1 MVLSRQG
8 DSPCQQSTLFMKLTR
23 LRLHGFKSFVE
34 PTDFVI
40 EPGLTGVV
48 GPNGCGKSNLVE
60 ALRWAMGETSH
71 KSLRAADMDAVI
83 FAGSGNRPSRNHA
96 EVVMTIDNSDRTA
109 PASMNDH
116 ETLEI
121 SRRIEREA
129 GSVYRI
135 NGRDVR
141 ARDVQILF
149 ADAATGAR
157 SPALVHQGKIGEII
171 QAKPEQRRRVLEDAA
186 GVAGL
191 HARRH
196 EAELRLKAAETN
208 LTRVEDV
215 IGQLAGQMDGLKK
228 QARQAIRYREVAAK
242 VRKTEAMLFHLRWLE
257 AHADVAEAARTHDLN
272 VRELAE
278 RTREQAES
286 ARVQAIRASELPALR
301 EAEARAAASLQR
313 LTNARETL
321 DREEQRAKER
331 VAELD
336 RRLTQF
342 VSDVEREQRQSSDAE
357 VALERLDAE
366 DALLKDEIKSRVE
379 KRSGTDERV
388 SEAEA
393 TLAASERLFTELTTA
408 LADLTAKRNQL
419 QSNVRTHRDRLAR
432 LDQDLAN
439 VVLEVEKLAQQTIGL
454 GDLDA
459 LTGAVE
465 AAQQCL
471 AQSEATVQGSEAA
484 HVAARQKLEAS
495 RAPLAEADKR
505 VQRLETEARTIA
517 KLVNGETKNLWPPII
532 DGVSVAKGYEKALGA
547 ALGDDLDAP
556 VDPSAPMRWT
566 NAGVTEGDPALPDGV
581 EPLAAHVDAPIEL
594 ARRLA
599 QIGVVAK
606 DRGAALV
613 SQLRTGQRLV
623 SPEGDVWRWDGF
635 VTAAHAPTGAARRL
649 AERAR
654 LVDIETELEQA
665 RIDAAT
671 RRQALEAA
679 EAELKAASS
688 AETSARDALRAA
700 RRDVDAAREQ
710 HAATERE
717 VNRHAARKSALTEAH
732 SRLSADRN
740 EASGAY
746 ENAAVALEEL
756 PPSLEAEARLGA
768 VREQIDGHR
777 RLAAQVRAEAQALAR
792 EAELADRRLQAIVAE
807 RAEWHKRKQSA
818 ASQILTVE
826 ARVAEVKAERAELE
840 DAPAIFAQKRRA
852 VISEI
857 ETAENAR
864 RIAADALAAAE
875 SLMAETDR
883 GAKISLEALSAAREA
898 CARAE
903 ERMEGGKRRLED
915 IEREIRDMLEVEPEG
930 VGALAEIKPDA
941 ALPPLVEIEAD
952 LEKLRRDRERLGAVN
967 LRAEEE
973 LREVETQH
981 TGLTTERDDLVEAIK
996 RLRQG
1001 IQSLNREAR
1010 ERLLTSFE
1018 TVNGHFKRLFSEL
1031 FGGGTAE
1038 LTLIESD
1045 DPLEAGLEIIAK
1057 PPGKKPQTLS
1067 LLSGGEQA
1075 LTALALIFAVFLTNP
1090 SPICVL
1096 DEVDAPLDD
1105 HNVER
1110 FCDLLHEMTGS
1121 TDTRFIII
1129 THNPITM
1136 AGMNRLYGVTM
1147 AERGVSKLV
1156 SVDLENAVKI
1166 LDQQVA

>member
-1 MVLSRQG
+1 
-8 DSPCQQSTLFMKLTR
+8 MKLTR

-83 FAGSGNRPSRNHA
+83 FSGSGNRPSRNHA
-96 EVVMTIDNSDRTA
+96 EVVMTIDNSDRSA
-109 PASMNDH
+109 PAAMNDR
-116 ETLEI
+116 EVLEI

-141 ARDVQILF
+141 ARDVQLLF

-215 IGQLAGQMDGLKK
+215 IGQLAGQIDGLKK

-242 VRKTEAMLFHLRWLE
+242 VRKAEALLYHLRWIE
-257 AHADVAEAARTHDLN
+257 AQTGVSETTHIHDLA
-272 VRELAE
+272 VREMAE
-278 RTREQAES
+278 RTREQAEA
-286 ARVQAIRASELPALR
+286 ARIQAIRASELPALR
-301 EAEARAAASLQR
+301 EAEARAAAGLQR

-321 DREEQRAKER
+321 DREEARAQER

-342 VSDVEREQRQSSDAE
+342 SADSSREQQQTADADAALGRLDTEDAE
-357 VALERLDAE
+357 LRE
-366 DALLKDEIKSRVE
+366 EIKLRVE
-379 KRSGTDERV
+379 KRSGVDERV

-393 TLAASERLFTELTTA
+393 TLAAAERLFAELTTA
-408 LADLTAKRNQL
+408 LADLTAKRNQFEG
-419 QSNVRTHRDRLAR
+419 NVRTHRDRLAK
-432 LDQDLAN
+432 LDLDIAGVEQD
-439 VVLEVEKLAQQTIGL
+439 EQKLAEEIAGL
-454 GDLDA
+454 GDLA
-459 LTGAVE
+459 ELAAAVE
-465 AAQQCL
+465 ESQQNRASTEAASQ
-471 AQSEATVQGSEAA
+471 AAEAA
-484 HVAARQKLEAS
+484 HAAARAKLDAS
-495 RAPLAEADKR
+495 RTPLNEADKR
-505 VQRLETEARTIA
+505 VQRLETEARTIS
-517 KLVNGETKNLWPPII
+517 KLVNSETKNLWPPII
-532 DGVSVAKGYEKALGA
+532 DGITVAKGYEKAIGA
-547 ALGDDLDAP
+547 VLGDDLDAP

-566 NAGVTEGDPALPDGV
+566 QAGTTDGDPVLPDGV
-581 EPLAAHVDAPIEL
+581 ESLASHVQAPAEL
-594 ARRLA
+594 KRRLA
-599 QIGVVAK
+599 QIGVVARE
-606 DRGAALV
+606 RGAELI

-623 SPEGDVWRWDGF
+623 SLEGDVWRWDGF
-635 VTAAHAPTGAARRL
+635 VAAAHAPTGAARRL

-654 LVDIETELEQA
+654 LVDIENELEQA
-665 RIDAAT
+665 RIDASAK
-671 RRQALEAA
+671 RQALEGA
-679 EAELKAASS
+679 EAELKAASA
-688 AETSARDALRAA
+688 AESSARDAWRAA
-700 RRDVDAAREQ
+700 QRDADGARES
-710 HAATERE
+710 HATTERE
-717 VNRHAARKSALTEAH
+717 INRHAARQSALTEART
-732 SRLSADRN
+732 RLAVDRGEAKSALD
-740 EASGAY
+740 GA
-746 ENAAVALEEL
+746 NAALAEL
-756 PPSLEAEARLGA
+756 PPSLPTETRLTE
-768 VREQIDGHR
+768 VRDGIDGLR
-777 RLAAQVRAEAQALAR
+777 RVAAQVRGEAQALAR
-792 EAELADRRLQAIVAE
+792 EAELADRRLQAISAE
-807 RAEWHKRKQSA
+807 RNEWQNRKASA
-818 ASQILTVE
+818 ASQIETIE
-826 ARVAEVKAERAELE
+826 ARLTEVEAERAEL
-840 DAPAIFAQKRRA
+840 DNAPVVFAEKRRA
-852 VISEI
+852 LINEI
-857 ETAENAR
+857 ESGENAR
-864 RIAADALAAAE
+864 RLAADALAAAE
-875 SLMAETDR
+875 NAMAETDR
-883 GAKISLEALSAAREA
+883 AAKISLEALSGAREA
-898 CARAE
+898 CGRAE
-903 ERMEGGKRRLED
+903 ERMDSARRRLVD
-915 IEREIRDMLEVEPEG
+915 IEREIRDMLEIEPQAVAG
-930 VGALAEIKPDA
+930 LAEIKPGA
-941 ALPPLVEIEAD
+941 ELPPLAEIEEN

-973 LREVETQH
+973 LREVEAQH
-981 TGLTTERDDLVEAIK
+981 TTLTTERDDLVEAIK

-1018 TVNGHFKRLFSEL
+1018 TVNEHFKRLFVEL
-1031 FGGGTAE
+1031 FGGGEAA
-1038 LTLIESD
+1038 LHLIESD

-1110 FCDLLHEMTGS
+1110 FCNLLHEMTS
-1121 TDTRFIII
+1121 TTDTRFIII

-1136 AGMNRLYGVTM
+1136 ARMNRLFGVTM
-1147 AERGVSKLV
+1147 AERGVSQLV
-1156 SVDLENAVKI
+1156 SVALDDAVKI
-1166 LDQQVA
+1166 LDQHVA

>member
-1 MVLSRQG
+1 
-8 DSPCQQSTLFMKLTR
+8 MKLTR

-83 FAGSGNRPSRNHA
+83 FAGSGNRPARNHA
-96 EVVMTIDNSDRTA
+96 EVVMTIDNSDRSA
-109 PASMNDH
+109 PAAMNDSQL
-116 ETLEI
+116 LEI

-141 ARDVQILF
+141 ARDVQLLF

-215 IGQLAGQMDGLKK
+215 IGQLSGQMDGLKK
-228 QARQAIRYREVAAK
+228 QARQAVRFREVAAK
-242 VRKTEAMLFHLRWLE
+242 VRKAEATLFHMRWIE
-257 AHADVAEAARTHDLN
+257 ANTDVTDAAHTHDIN
-272 VRELAE
+272 VREMAE
-278 RTREQAES
+278 RTREQAEA
-286 ARVQAIRASELPALR
+286 ARIQAIRASELPALR
-301 EAEARAAASLQR
+301 EGEARAAAGLQR
-313 LTNARETL
+313 LTNAREQL
-321 DREEQRAKER
+321 DREEERARER

-342 VSDVEREQRQSSDAE
+342 AADIAREQQQASDAE
-357 VALERLDAE
+357 VALQRLDTE
-366 DALLKDEIKSRVE
+366 DAELKEEIKSRVE
-379 KRSGTDERV
+379 KRSGIDERV

-393 TLAASERLFTELTTA
+393 TLSAAERMFGELTTA
-408 LADLTAKRNQL
+408 LADLTAKRNHFEAG
-419 QSNVRTHRDRLAR
+419 VRTHRDRLAR
-432 LDQDLAN
+432 LDQEIASVAAD
-439 VVLEVEKLAQQTIGL
+439 EQKLSDETGNL

-459 LTGAVE
+459 LAAAMETAQETLAV
-465 AAQQCL
+465 
-471 AQSEATVQGSEAA
+471 SEAA
-484 HVAARQKLEAS
+484 AQASESGHVAARQKLEAS
-495 RAPLAEADKR
+495 RAPLTEADKR
-505 VQRLETEARTIA
+505 VQRLETEARTIS
-517 KLVNGETKNLWPPII
+517 KLVNGETKNLWPHII
-532 DGVSVAKGYEKALGA
+532 DGVTVTKGYEKALGA
-547 ALGDDLDAP
+547 VLGDDLDAP

-566 NAGVTEGDPALPDGV
+566 NAGASFDDPALPDGV
-581 EPLAAHVDAPIEL
+581 EALAAHVEAPSEL

-599 QIGVVAK
+599 QIGVVPK
-606 DRGAALV
+606 ERGAELASRLK
-613 SQLRTGQRLV
+613 TGHRLV
-623 SPEGDVWRWDGF
+623 SLEGDVWRWDGF

-654 LVDIETELEQA
+654 T
-665 RIDAAT
+665 DAANK
-671 RRQALEAA
+671 RQALEDA
-679 EAELKAASS
+679 EAELKAASA
-688 AETSARDALRAA
+688 AESTGREAWRAA
-700 RRDVDAAREQ
+700 QREADAARER
-710 HAATERE
+710 HATTERE
-717 VNRHAARKSALTEAH
+717 INRHAARKSALTEAH
-732 SRLSADRN
+732 TRLAADRS
-740 EASGAY
+740 EAEAAHESA
-746 ENAAVALEEL
+746 NAALAEL
-756 PPSLEAEARLGA
+756 PPTLDTETRLAA
-768 VREQIDGHR
+768 VRSEIEGHR
-777 RLAAQVRAEAQALAR
+777 RFAAQVRAEAQALAR
-792 EAELADRRLQAIVAE
+792 EAELADKRVQAIMAE
-807 RAEWHKRKQSA
+807 RTDWQNRRQSS
-818 ASQILTVE
+818 ASQVATVE
-826 ARVAEVKAERAELE
+826 ARITEVTAERAELE
-840 DAPAIFAQKRRA
+840 NAPALFAEKRRA
-852 VISEI
+852 LINEI
-857 ETAENAR
+857 ESAESAR
-864 RIAADALAAAE
+864 RVAADALAAAE
-875 SLMAETDR
+875 SVMAQTDR
-883 GAKISLEALSAAREA
+883 EAKASLEALSSAREA

-903 ERMEGGKRRLED
+903 ERMEGTKRRLSD
-915 IEREIRDMLEVEPEG
+915 IEREIHDMLEVEPHA
-930 VGALAEIKPDA
+930 VAALAEIEPGA
-941 ALPPLVEIEAD
+941 ELPPLSEIEEN

-981 TGLTTERDDLVEAIK
+981 TALTTERDDLVEAIK

-1010 ERLLTSFE
+1010 ERLLSSFE
-1018 TVNGHFKRLFSEL
+1018 IVNNHFKRLFTEL
-1031 FGGGTAE
+1031 FGGGEAA
-1038 LTLIESD
+1038 LHLIESD

-1057 PPGKKPQTLS
+1057 PPGKKPQTRS

-1110 FCDLLHEMTGS
+1110 FCNLLHEMTSS
-1121 TDTRFIII
+1121 TETRFIII

-1136 AGMNRLYGVTM
+1136 ARMNRLFGVTM
-1147 AERGVSKLV
+1147 AERGVSQLV
-1156 SVDLENAVKI
+1156 
-1166 LDQQVA
+1166 

>member
-1 MVLSRQG
+1 
-8 DSPCQQSTLFMKLTR
+8 MKLTR

-96 EVVMTIDNSDRTA
+96 EVMMTIDNADRSA
-109 PASMNDH
+109 PAAINDR
-116 ETLEI
+116 EILEI

-141 ARDVQILF
+141 ARDVQLLF

-215 IGQLAGQMDGLKK
+215 VGQLAGQIEGLKK

-242 VRKTEAMLFHLRWLE
+242 VRKAEALLFHLRWIE
-257 AHADVAEAARTHDLN
+257 AQAGVAETTHVHDVSVREMAEKTRAQAEAARI
-272 VRELAE
+272 
-278 RTREQAES
+278 QA
-286 ARVQAIRASELPALR
+286 VRASELPALR
-301 EAEARAAASLQR
+301 EAEARAAAGLQR

-321 DREEQRAKER
+321 DREEARAQER

-336 RRLTQF
+336 HRLTQF
-342 VSDVEREQRQSSDAE
+342 SADIAREQQQTADADA
-357 VALERLDAE
+357 ALQRLDAE
-366 DALLKDEIKSRVE
+366 DAELKEEIKSRIE
-379 KRSGTDERV
+379 KRSGVDGRV
-388 SEAEA
+388 SDAEA
-393 TLAASERLFTELTTA
+393 TLAAAERLFTELTTA

-419 QSNVRTHRDRLAR
+419 EGTVRSHRDRLTR
-432 LDQDLAN
+432 LDQEIAS
-439 VVLEVEKLAQQTIGL
+439 VEGDEQKLALETSVL
-454 GDLDA
+454 GDLAA
-459 LTGAVE
+459 LASAMEAGQQNLATSE
-465 AAQQCL
+465 SAAQ
-471 AQSEATVQGSEAA
+471 ASEAGHA
-484 HVAARQKLEAS
+484 AARAKLEAA
-495 RAPLAEADKR
+495 RAPLNEADKR
-505 VQRLETEARTIA
+505 VQRLETEARTIS

-532 DGVSVAKGYEKALGA
+532 DGITVAKGYEKAIGA

-566 NAGVTEGDPALPDGV
+566 HAEAAEDDPTLPEGV
-581 EPLAAHVDAPIEL
+581 EALAAHVQAPVEL
-594 ARRLA
+594 KRRLA
-599 QIGVVAK
+599 QIGVVARE
-606 DRGAALV
+606 RGAGLV
-613 SQLRTGQRLV
+613 SQLKAGQRLV
-623 SPEGDVWRWDGF
+623 SLEGDVWRWDGF
-635 VTAAHAPTGAARRL
+635 VASAHAPTGAARRL

-654 LVDIETELEQA
+654 LVDIETELEHA
-665 RIDAAT
+665 RLDAAAK
-671 RRQALEAA
+671 RQTLETA
-679 EAELKAASS
+679 EAELKAAAA
-688 AETSARDALRAA
+688 AETSARDAWRAA
-700 RRDVDAAREQ
+700 QRDADAARER

-717 VNRHAARKSALTEAH
+717 INRHAARKSALTEAH
-732 SRLSADRN
+732 TRLTADRSEAQGAHESAD
-740 EASGAY
+740 
-746 ENAAVALEEL
+746 AALAEL
-756 PPSLEAEARLGA
+756 PPSLPTETRLAEVKAG
-768 VREQIDGHR
+768 IDGCR
-777 RLAAQVRAEAQALAR
+777 RIAAQVRAEAQALAR
-792 EAELADRRLQAIVAE
+792 EAELADRRLQAITAE
-807 RAEWHKRKQSA
+807 RNEWQSRKASA
-818 ASQILTVE
+818 ASQLATIE
-826 ARVAEVKAERAELE
+826 ARVNEVKAERAELE
-840 DAPAIFAQKRRA
+840 NAPAIFAEKRRA
-852 VISEI
+852 LISEI
-857 ETAENAR
+857 EAAENAR
-864 RIAADALAAAE
+864 RLAADALVAAE
-875 SLMAETDR
+875 NVMAETDR
-883 GAKISLEALSAAREA
+883 AAKISLEALSSAREA

-903 ERMEGGKRRLED
+903 ERMDSAKRRLID
-915 IEREIRDMLEVEPEG
+915 LEREIHDMLEVEPHAVSG
-930 VGALAEIKPDA
+930 LAEIEPGGE
-941 ALPPLVEIEAD
+941 LPPLAEIEEN

-973 LREVETQH
+973 LREVEAQH
-981 TGLTTERDDLVEAIK
+981 TTLTTERDDLVEAIK

-1010 ERLLTSFE
+1010 ERLLASFE
-1018 TVNGHFKRLFSEL
+1018 TVNGHFKRLFTEL
-1031 FGGGTAE
+1031 FGGGEAA
-1038 LTLIESD
+1038 LHLIESD

-1110 FCDLLHEMTGS
+1110 FCNLLHEMTS
-1121 TDTRFIII
+1121 TTETRFIII

-1136 AGMNRLYGVTM
+1136 ARMNRLFGVTM
-1147 AERGVSKLV
+1147 AERGVSQLV
-1156 SVDLENAVKI
+1156 SVELDEAVKI
-1166 LDQQVA
+1166 LDQNVA

>member
-1 MVLSRQG
+1 
-8 DSPCQQSTLFMKLTR
+8 MKLTR

-34 PTDFVI
+34 PTDFMI

-71 KSLRAADMDAVI
+71 KSLRAADMDSVI

-109 PASMNDH
+109 PSAVNDR

-121 SRRIEREA
+121 SRRIERDA

-215 IGQLAGQMDGLKK
+215 IGQLAGQIDGLKK

-242 VRKTEAMLFHLRWLE
+242 VRKAEAMLFHLRWLD
-257 AHADVAEAARTHDLN
+257 ANSDVAEAAHTHDLS
-272 VRELAE
+272 VREMAE
-278 RTREQAES
+278 RTREQAEA
-286 ARVQAIRASELPALR
+286 ARIQAVRASELPGLR
-301 EAEARAAASLQR
+301 EAEARAAAGLQR

-321 DREEQRAKER
+321 DREEERAKER

-342 VSDVEREQRQSSDAE
+342 SADIAREQQQTSDAE
-357 VALERLDAE
+357 VALQRLDAE
-366 DALLKDEIKSRVE
+366 DTELKEEIKTRVE
-379 KRSGTDERV
+379 KRSGVDGRV
-388 SEAEA
+388 SEAET
-393 TLAASERLFTELTTA
+393 TLAAAERLFAELTTV
-408 LADLTAKRNQL
+408 LADLTARRNQL
-419 QSNVRTHRDRLAR
+419 DSSVRTHRDRLAR
-432 LDQDLAN
+432 LDQDIAN
-439 VVLEVEKLAQQTIGL
+439 VQTEEQKLAQDTSGL
-454 GDLDA
+454 GDLAA
-459 LTGAVE
+459 LAAGME
-465 AAQQCL
+465 SAQQSL
-471 AQSEATVQGSEAA
+471 AQSETAAQTSEAS
-484 HVAARQKLEAS
+484 HIAARQKLEAA

-505 VQRLETEARTIA
+505 VQRLETEARTIS
-517 KLVNGETKNLWPPII
+517 KLVNGETKNMWPPII
-532 DGVSVAKGYEKALGA
+532 DGVTVAKGYEKALGA

-566 NAGVTEGDPALPDGV
+566 NAGVTGGDPALPEGV
-581 EPLAAHVDAPIEL
+581 EALAAHVEAPSEL

-599 QIGVVAK
+599 QIGVVARE
-606 DRGAALV
+606 RGAELV
-613 SQLRTGQRLV
+613 SRLKTGQRLV

-635 VTAAHAPTGAARRL
+635 VAAAHAPTGAARRL

-654 LVDIETELEQA
+654 LVDIENELEQA
-665 RIDAAT
+665 RIDAAAK
-671 RRQALEAA
+671 RQALEAA
-679 EAELKAASS
+679 EAELKTASA
-688 AETSARDALRAA
+688 AETAARDAWRGAQ
-700 RRDVDAAREQ
+700 RDADAARER
-710 HAATERE
+710 HANTERE
-717 VNRHAARKSALTEAH
+717 INRHAARKSALTEAH
-732 SRLSADRN
+732 SRLNADRT
-740 EASGAY
+740 EAHGAH
-746 ENAAVALEEL
+746 ESAILALAEL
-756 PPSLEAEARLGA
+756 PPSLDTENRLAA
-768 VREQIDGHR
+768 VRTDIDGHR

-792 EAELADRRLQAIVAE
+792 EAELADRRVQAILAE
-807 RAEWHKRKQSA
+807 RNEWQNRKQGA
-818 ASQILTVE
+818 ASQIATIE
-826 ARVAEVKAERAELE
+826 ARVTEVKAERAELE
-840 DAPAIFAQKRRA
+840 NAPALFAEKRRA
-852 VISEI
+852 LIGEI
-857 ETAENAR
+857 ESAEGAR
-864 RIAADALAAAE
+864 RVAADALASAE
-875 SLMAETDR
+875 NVMAETDR
-883 GAKISLEALSAAREA
+883 AAKISLEALSSAREA

-903 ERMEGGKRRLED
+903 ERMDGAKRRLAD
-915 IEREIRDMLEVEPEG
+915 IEREIHDMLEVEPKD
-930 VGALAEIKPDA
+930 VANLAEIKPGA
-941 ALPPLVEIEAD
+941 ELPPLGEIEEN

-973 LREVETQH
+973 LREVEAQH
-981 TGLTTERDDLVEAIK
+981 TTLTTERDDLVEAIK

-1018 TVNGHFKRLFSEL
+1018 IVNGHFKRLFVEL
-1031 FGGGTAE
+1031 FGGGEAA
-1038 LTLIESD
+1038 LHLIESD

-1110 FCDLLHEMTGS
+1110 FCNLLNEMTSS
-1121 TDTRFIII
+1121 TETRFIII

-1136 AGMNRLYGVTM
+1136 ARMNRLFGVTM
-1147 AERGVSKLV
+1147 AERGVSQLV
-1156 SVDLENAVKI
+1156 SVDLEDAVKI
-1166 LDQQVA
+1166 LDQNVA